1 MQNVDP
7 IVGKHIMKHDMLL
20 DMTTH
25 HVPQMGGH
33 STRCSS
39 EALWEMDK
47 QLPLKYSTTHLSP
60 TLSAIDVNMLL
71 DPGRL
76 EAALLSNM
84 TEGDALAFSVVSL
97 VMFSNT

>member
-1 MQNVDP
+1 MCETCFQVQNVDP

-33 STRCSS
+33 STRCRS
-39 EALWEMDK
+39 EALLEMDK
-47 QLPLKYSTTHLSP
+47 QLSLKYSTTHLSP

-71 DPGRL
+71 DLGRL
-76 EAALLSNM
+76 KAALLSDM
-84 TEGDALAFSVVSL
+84 IEGDALLFRS
-97 VMFSNT
+97 